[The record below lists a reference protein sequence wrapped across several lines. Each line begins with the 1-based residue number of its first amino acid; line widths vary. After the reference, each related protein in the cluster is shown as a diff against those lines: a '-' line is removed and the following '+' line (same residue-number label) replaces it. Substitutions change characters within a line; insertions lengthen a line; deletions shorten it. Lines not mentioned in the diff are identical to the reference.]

1 MAGIDPPFNARGG
14 QRRQIM
20 TVLRES
26 LGEHDL
32 FGKPAST
39 FPDHAQCPRPPRS
52 KYRRAG
58 IFLPPPTR

>member
-32 FGKPAST
+32 AELTSG
-39 FPDHAQCPRPPRS
+39 
-52 KYRRAG
+52 G
-58 IFLPPPTR
+58 I

>member
-26 LGEHDL
+26 LGSMILAEVTS
-32 FGKPAST
+32 G
-39 FPDHAQCPRPPRS
+39 
-52 KYRRAG
+52 G
-58 IFLPPPTR
+58 I